1 MILVVVVCCG
11 LRLFMG
17 FKGGVATTMT
27 LLYFMGLFFFF
38 FSWWFF
44 GLWVD
49 LILLWVSK
57 VVVVTIGGW
66 ERERERQIWTSQTQF
81 WVFRSKPSFEIVHA
95 IKASNCSFVWVVGKT
110 FICRREFVMVCLA
123 MITLPLAEQFLKFL
137 HF

>member
-17 FKGGVATTMT
+17 FKGRVATTMT
-27 LLYFMGLFFFF
+27 LLYFMGLFFF

-66 ERERERQIWTSQTQF
+66 ERERERQIWTWQTQF

-95 IKASNCSFVWVVGKT
+95 IKASNCSFIWVVGKT